1 MKISQSKPQ
10 PNAPR
15 RAQETVILFSAG
27 GMNFAIDARAVEEI
41 RETAGLKNFASYAFQ
56 DRFAKVKHTLE
67 RQGKT
72 LFVVDACAHFRI
84 REKQPTRVMV
94 LRHAAVA
101 VTLESIDGMQEI
113 YAIHKLPLAFTGE
126 ERNWYRGLTLIKGR
140 VVPVVRPEAFLSK
153 AEAALLA
160 AASPASEKERKFA
173 VAAR

>member
-10 PNAPR
+10 PSAPR

-41 RETAGLKNFASYAFQ
+41 RETGGLKSFASYAFQ
-56 DRFAKVKHTLE
+56 DRFTKVKHTLE

-72 LFVVDACAHFRI
+72 LFVVDACAHFHMQ
-84 REKQPTRVMV
+84 EKQPARVMV
-94 LRHAAVA
+94 LRHAPAGVA
-101 VTLESIDGMQEI
+101 VESIDGMQEI
-113 YAIHKLPLAFTGE
+113 YAIHTLPLAFTGE

-140 VVPVVRPEAFLSK
+140 VIPVVRPEAFLSK

-160 AASPASEKERKFA
+160 AASPAREKERRFA
-173 VAAR
+173 VAAQ

>member
-10 PNAPR
+10 SSAPR

-27 GMNFAIDARAVEEI
+27 GLNFAIDARAIDEI
-41 RETAGLKNFASYAFQ
+41 RETEGLKSFASYAFQ
-56 DRFAKVKHTLE
+56 DRFTKVKHSLE

-94 LRHAAVA
+94 LRHAPVGLAV
-101 VTLESIDGMQEI
+101 ESIDGMQEI
-113 YAIHKLPLAFTGE
+113 YAIHKLPLAFTGQ

-153 AEAALLA
+153 AEAALLT
-160 AASPASEKERKFA
+160 AASPAREKGNKFA
-173 VAAR
+173 VAAG